1 MANLT
6 VPESDWLQHM
16 SMFGSAGYP
25 VQKAGR
31 GWIWTEFWGVKGA
44 PVVYKTKR
52 ECVAA
57 IERYYAILLDKH
69 AGRWT

>member
-1 MANLT
+1 MSGVALANLT

-16 SMFGSAGYP
+16 GMFGSDAYP

-31 GWIWTEFWGVKGA
+31 GWLWTECWGVKGA

-52 ECVAA
+52 ACRPTANC
-57 IERYYAILLDKH
+57 RLD
-69 AGRWT
+69 AYSLSE